1 MSPREA
7 IEDLLAAWE
16 QGDPSR
22 AGRLFTTDGV
32 YIDPLFEH
40 TPVGPGAI
48 EAAVAGGMGAITECR
63 INVRHLASE
72 GAVGFIEAEFTSV
85 LADGSGRLDF
95 PFAMLVEMREGL
107 IERLVEYFDT
117 RPLVP

>member
-7 IEDLLAAWE
+7 IEDLLVAWE

-22 AGRLFTTDGV
+22 AGRLFTDDGV
-32 YIDPLFEH
+32 YIDPLFEE
-40 TPVGPGAI
+40 TPVGPEAI
-48 EAAVAGGMGAITECR
+48 EAAVADGMGAITDCK
-63 INVRHLASE
+63 INVRHWVSE
-72 GAVGFIEAEFTSV
+72 GAVGCIEAEFTSA

-95 PFAMLVEMREGL
+95 PFAMLVEMRDGL